1 MKKLYLLQ
9 VIKFRLEFLRLPG
22 WLKYDKEDIEKRQ
35 KKIENQPRSTN
46 FSLNLIL
53 TCNKHI
59 MKNMTFQ
66 TVGWRI
72 KFKMGEGCYLNP
84 HFFISL
90 VSSQHTSKRGQICNF
105 DRKKT
110 NSSANSTRLMCYLTL
125 GSKFNSLT
133 SLWNLYFSKW
143 RQVT

>member
-72 KFKMGEGCYLNP
+72 KFKMAEGCCLNP

-105 DRKKT
+105 DRKKK

-125 GSKFNSLT
+125 GSKLNSLT

>member
-22 WLKYDKEDIEKRQ
+22 WLKYDKEDI
-35 KKIENQPRSTN
+35 KINPRSTN

-72 KFKMGEGCYLNP
+72 KFKMGEGYYLNP

-105 DRKKT
+105 DRKKK

-125 GSKFNSLT
+125 GSKLNFLT
-133 SLWNLYFSKW
+133 SLMAYNCHYVIIYIFPSEGK
-143 RQVT
+143 